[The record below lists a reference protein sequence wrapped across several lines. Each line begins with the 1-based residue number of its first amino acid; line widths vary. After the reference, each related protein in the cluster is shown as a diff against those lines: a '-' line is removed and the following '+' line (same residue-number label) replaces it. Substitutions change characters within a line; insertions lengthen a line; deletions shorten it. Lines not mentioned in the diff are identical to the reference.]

1 MSVVVGD
8 QREVDKE
15 DAILIPDQ
23 ECEHESKKKKQF
35 SIFSG
40 ITLMLVGIIIFV
52 ITVSISKN
60 Y

>member
-1 MSVVVGD
+1 MSVVMGD
-8 QREVDKE
+8 HIEVDKE

-40 ITLMLVGIIIFV
+40 ITLIIFV